1 MNDRRFVA
9 RGILAGACIS
19 LGGCIFLKVGGV
31 TGAILFAFGL
41 IAVISMQLNLFT
53 GKAQFVW
60 NPASA
65 RQTEQGGYLWLA
77 AILALNILGCVAMA
91 LLFSNPEMQE
101 AAMTIIDKRLAS
113 SPLKNALLAVGCGFI
128 MTLAVQNAA
137 RGRWLPLLSGIPAF
151 ILCGLPHCVADAF
164 YLASVT
170 PEYMTERLADI
181 AVFYIAIVA
190 GNFAGCN
197 AYRLVRPDA
206 APAQASA
213 STETV
218 QAEK

>member
-113 SPLKNALLAVGCGFI
+113 SPLKNALLTVG
-128 MTLAVQNAA
+128 
-137 RGRWLPLLSGIPAF
+137 
-151 ILCGLPHCVADAF
+151 
-164 YLASVT
+164 
-170 PEYMTERLADI
+170 
-181 AVFYIAIVA
+181 
-190 GNFAGCN
+190 
-197 AYRLVRPDA
+197 
-206 APAQASA
+206 
-213 STETV
+213 
-218 QAEK
+218 